1 MMERFNVSR
10 WAVGHPALVS
20 FMMAC
25 LFLAGGYG
33 FFHLGRAEDPAFTL
47 KNMVVSAQWSG
58 ASAQQMQQ
66 QVAAVLEQR
75 LRDVEAIDSLSTY
88 CVAASCVTQIFLRD
102 DERKECVPVIWQQVR
117 NKLSD
122 LGPDLPSGVA
132 LAANDDYADV
142 YGYVFALT

>member
-33 FFHLGRAEDPAFTL
+33 FFHLGRAEDPTFTL
-47 KNMVVSAQWSG
+47 KNMVVSAQWPG

-102 DERKECVPVIWQQVR
+102 DERKERTGDLAAGAQQA
-117 NKLSD
+117 
-122 LGPDLPSGVA
+122 LGPRAGPA
-132 LAANDDYADV
+132 LRR
-142 YGYVFALT
+142 GPCRE